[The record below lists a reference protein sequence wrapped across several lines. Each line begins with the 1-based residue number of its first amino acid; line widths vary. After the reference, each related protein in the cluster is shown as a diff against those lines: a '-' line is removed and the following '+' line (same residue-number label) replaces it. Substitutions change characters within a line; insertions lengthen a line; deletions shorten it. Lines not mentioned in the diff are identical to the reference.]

1 MSRIHKVVVEGVT
14 RSFGTTVALR
24 GVDATFSS
32 GEITTLEGHNGS
44 GKSTLLAILGTLLP
58 ATGGRVIYDS
68 SYSVTTEIRR
78 EIGWVSHETHCY
90 PDLSAEQNVI
100 LAASLYGVAGAKA
113 WERAKERFAMGSLGR
128 APIRQL
134 SRGQRQ
140 RVALARA
147 LVHEPSVLLLDEPTA
162 GLDAEGVE
170 RLLTAVNEEVSR
182 GSIVVFV
189 THDAAVAEKI
199 ATRRLYLERGRL
211 QRPLPSG
218 ALQNLEG

>member
-1 MSRIHKVVVEGVT
+1 MSRIHQVVVEGLT

-58 ATGGRVIYDS
+58 PTTGRVTYDS
-68 SYSVTTEIRR
+68 SDNVTNGIRN

-90 PDLSAEQNVI
+90 PDLSAEQNVMV
-100 LAASLYGVAGAKA
+100 AASLYGVDGARA
-113 WERAKERFAMGSLGR
+113 WGRAKERFAMASH
-128 APIRQL
+128 APVRQL

-147 LVHEPSVLLLDEPTA
+147 LVHEPSVLLLDEPTT
-162 GLDAEGVE
+162 GLDSEGV
-170 RLLTAVNEEVSR
+170 
-182 GSIVVFV
+182 
-189 THDAAVAEKI
+189 
-199 ATRRLYLERGRL
+199 
-211 QRPLPSG
+211 
-218 ALQNLEG
+218 

>member
-1 MSRIHKVVVEGVT
+1 MSRIHQVVVEGVT

-24 GVDATFSS
+24 GIDATFSS

-58 ATGGRVIYDS
+58 ATGGRVIYDARNN
-68 SYSVTTEIRR
+68 VTTEIRN
-78 EIGWVSHETHCY
+78 EIGWVSHESHCY
-90 PDLSAEQNVI
+90 PDLSAEQNVM
-100 LAASLYGVAGAKA
+100 LAASLYGVDGAKA
-113 WERAKERFAMGSLGR
+113 WEQAKERFAMGSR
-128 APIRQL
+128 SPVRQL

-147 LVHEPSVLLLDEPTA
+147 LVHAPSVLLLDEPTT

-182 GSIVVFV
+182 GCIVVFV
-189 THDAAVAEKI
+189 THDAAIAERI

-211 QRPLPSG
+211 RGSSSSLHSLG
-218 ALQNLEG
+218 G

>member
-1 MSRIHKVVVEGVT
+1 MSRIQQVTVEGVT

-24 GVDATFSS
+24 GIDATFSS

-58 ATGGRVIYDS
+58 ATGGRVIYGGEE
-68 SYSVTTEIRR
+68 YVTTEIRR

-90 PDLSAEQNVI
+90 PDLSAEQNVV
-100 LAASLYGVAGAKA
+100 LAASLYGANGAGA
-113 WERAKERFAMGSLGR
+113 WGRAKERFAMQSLGD
-128 APIRQL
+128 APVRHL

-147 LVHEPSVLLLDEPTA
+147 LVHSPSVLLLDEPTT
-162 GLDAEGVE
+162 GLDAEGVG
-170 RLLTAVNEEVSR
+170 RLLGAIREEVAR
-182 GSIVVFV
+182 GCIVVFV

-199 ATRRLYLERGRL
+199 ATHRLYLERGRL
-211 QRPLPSG
+211 RRPTSPEPLK
-218 ALQNLEG
+218 NLGT